1 MREKPHIRFT
11 RRINAGKEK
20 LDRHT
25 AGAYT
30 WILQLYSPS
39 VFRISLYQYGTEIG
53 WADVT
58 FKQIYRNKFNPII
71 DAINSLEDLIK

>member
-11 RRINAGKEK
+11 RRINTGKEK
-20 LDRHT
+20 LEKHT
-25 AGAYT
+25 AGCYT
-30 WILQLYSPS
+30 WLFQLHSPS
-39 VFRISLYQYGTEIG
+39 TFRISLYFYGAEIG